1 MTWIHTV
8 CLERNE
14 GILTEELEPAAKAD
28 LLNYLCLHEA
38 FSTAALSPQTY
49 NNIAS
54 LVARMI
60 DKCLTLAATQSV
72 VLDFQ
77 LSLFLYQVS
86 FAITLNSG

>member
-8 CLERNE
+8 LLERNE
-14 GILTEELEPAAKAD
+14 GILTEELEPTAKAD
-28 LLNYLCLHEA
+28 LLNYLCLHDS

-54 LVARMI
+54 LVVSMI
-60 DKCLTLAATQSV
+60 DKCLTLADVQSV
-72 VLDFQ
+72 ALNFQ

>member
-1 MTWIHTV
+1 MTWIHTI

-28 LLNYLCLHEA
+28 LLNYLCLYQA
-38 FSTAALSPQTY
+38 LSTAELSPETY
-49 NNIAS
+49 NIAS
-54 LVARMI
+54 LVVGMI

-72 VLDFQ
+72 TLDFQ

-86 FAITLNSG
+86 FAITLNSS